1 MKKYLV
7 IGNPIEHSLSPKL
20 HNYWINLN
28 NINAIY
34 EKEKLNNNDLEELVL
49 RVRKK
54 EISGVNITVPFKR
67 DIIKYIDNLSP
78 EAEITQS
85 VNTIHLEND
94 KILGSNTDIVGFELA
109 IKHINFS
116 LKNKKVFIIGAGGV
130 VPSVIYAL
138 KKMNVSSIT
147 ISNRTK
153 EKAENLKKFNNDLIT
168 VNWGEVPNFDLIIN
182 ATSLGLN
189 GNDEIKLNFSEN
201 VEGKLFYD
209 VIYNPKET
217 TFLKRGKK
225 LGSQTENGR
234 MMFIH
239 QAAEAFKIWHGIEPK
254 INKEVIGLLDQ

>member
-20 HNYWINLN
+20 HNYWIKLN
-28 NINAIY
+28 NIDAIY
-34 EKEKLNNNDLEELVL
+34 EKEKLKVKDLEALVS

-67 DIIKYIDNLSP
+67 EIIKYIDKLSP

-85 VNTIHLEND
+85 VNTIHLEKD
-94 KILGSNTDIVGFELA
+94 KIVGSNTDIKGFEIA
-109 IKHINFS
+109 IKDINFS
-116 LKNKKVFIIGAGGV
+116 IKGKKIFIIGAGGV
-130 VPSVIYAL
+130 VPSIIFAL
-138 KKMNVSSIT
+138 KKVNVSSIT

-153 EKAENLKKFNNDLIT
+153 EKAENLKNFFNDLIII
-168 VNWGEVPNFDLIIN
+168 NWGEVPDFDLIIN

-189 GNDEIKLNFSEN
+189 NNDEIELSFPESVK
-201 VEGKLFYD
+201 GKFFYD

-217 TFLKRGKK
+217 PFLKKGKK
-225 LGSQTENGR
+225 LGNHIENGR

-239 QAAEAFKIWHGIEPK
+239 QAAEAFKIWHEIEPK
-254 INKEVIGLLDQ
+254 INKEVIGLVD

>member
-20 HNYWINLN
+20 HNYWIKMN

-34 EKEKLNNNDLEELVL
+34 EKEKLNNNDLEALVL

-67 DIIKYIDNLSP
+67 DIIKHIDNLSP
-78 EAEITQS
+78 GAEITQS

-94 KILGSNTDIVGFELA
+94 KILGSNTDIMGFEFA
-109 IKHINFS
+109 IKHTNFS
-116 LKNKKVFIIGAGGV
+116 LKNKKIFIIGAGGV
-130 VPSVIYAL
+130 VPSVIFAL
-138 KKMNVSSIT
+138 KKMNVSSIS

-153 EKAENLKKFNNDLIT
+153 EKAENLKNFFDDLEI

-189 GNDEIKLNFSEN
+189 GNDEIKLNLSDN
-201 VEGKLFYD
+201 IEGKFFFD

-217 TFLKRGKK
+217 TFLKKGKK
-225 LGSQTENGR
+225 LGNYTENGR

-239 QAAEAFKIWHGIEPK
+239 QAAEAFKIWHGIQPK
-254 INKEVIGLLDQ
+254 INKEVIGLLD

>member
-20 HNYWINLN
+20 HNYWIKLN
-28 NINAIY
+28 NINAVY
-34 EKEKLNNNDLEELVL
+34 EKEKLNNNDLETLIL
-49 RVRKK
+49 RIRKK
-54 EISGVNITVPFKR
+54 EISGVNITVPFKK
-67 DIIKYIDNLSP
+67 DIIKYIDHLSP
-78 EAEITQS
+78 DAKTTQS
-85 VNTIHLEND
+85 VNTIHLEDD
-94 KILGSNTDIVGFELA
+94 KILGSNTDIMGFELA
-109 IKHINFS
+109 IKNFNFS
-116 LKNKKVFIIGAGGV
+116 LKDKKIFIIGAGGV
-130 VPSVIYAL
+130 VPSIIFAL
-138 KKMNVSSIT
+138 KRMNVSSIS

-153 EKAENLKKFNNDLIT
+153 EKAKNLKNLFNDLII

-201 VEGKLFYD
+201 IKDKFFYD

-217 TFLKRGKK
+217 SFLKKGKK
-225 LGSQTENGR
+225 LGNYIENGR

-254 INKEVIGLLDQ
+254 INKEVIGLLD